1 MQKTLTIIF
10 MSTRLIFFA
19 TTLALFTE
27 MQANA
32 EEPKLDDVTAKQILE
47 RTQSAPEK
55 KKKKNGFGTGARK
68 EMVNDPEMKEMTR
81 QQRRSVIE
89 STYGDLVKELA
100 LTPEHEEAFINALL
114 DNQIKRA
121 GLIMDSIFGIYG
133 EGGTKSDSDRE
144 AGAQTIAEHIKQ
156 QEEQLKQQI
165 KQQEE
170 QLKQQIKQ
178 LLGEEK
184 FSKYQEYTK
193 TIPDRMFI
201 DEFRLE
207 LTNTGAPLQ
216 DSQAKALMKIMFE
229 ESAKTPNLD
238 EDEAAAMQ
246 NLLKDPY
253 ASLSDDAISKMF
265 QSRREANQRVLNQAG
280 SFLSAEQLKVLASFY
295 EKQIAPL
302 EGAMKLQ
309 QELRQELGNFG
320 KKLQKLQ

>member
-156 QEEQLKQQI
+156 QEEQLKQH
-165 KQQEE
+165 
-170 QLKQQIKQ
+170 IKQ